1 MRRTKYWR
9 GCVAMSGG
17 AYIWMLR
24 SHSND
29 LVGAKFGIQ
38 MSKKGSFWHFSANF
52 LLPDPPSRGGSSG
65 TLIIRR
71 DGLPSWQR
79 GAIGERSPCFTATFW
94 PPPPPPILTPFLP
107 LFAYNFDPKNDI
119 FDQKCPFC
127 PARLQVRLAPSE
139 RRRRFLR
146 LPKLLI
152 WKGLREQ
159 MKITF
164 HFILANL
171 GLKIGGSSSS
181 KLHTHSTSLECSPA
195 SIRNVFGSPR
205 QYVKVI
211 RVKL

>member
-1 MRRTKYWR
+1 MTWSRTNL
-9 GCVAMSGG
+9 GSE
-17 AYIWMLR
+17 
-24 SHSND
+24 
-29 LVGAKFGIQ
+29 
-38 MSKKGSFWHFSANF
+38 MSKKGSFWHFSRKF
-52 LLPDPPSRGGSSG
+52 PLPDPPSRGGSSG

-171 GLKIGGSSSS
+171 GLKIGGSSFFESS
-181 KLHTHSTSLECSPA
+181 TPTRHLSSARPQA
-195 SIRNVFGSPR
+195 SGMFSVRPGNMSKSKFIHIQSKQAR
-205 QYVKVI
+205 
-211 RVKL
+211 